1 MSKSFISKYFDF
13 SQALEFL
20 KDGLS
25 VTNTEYNPYFRIL
38 LKDNKFILTNFTKV
52 YSDDKGNLTYIA
64 IDVEQ
69 AVYEELE
76 YIEIDDILNEE
87 WFIYAG

>member
-20 KDGLS
+20 EDGLS

-38 LKDNKFILTNFTKV
+38 LKDNKFT
-52 YSDDKGNLTYIA
+52 
-64 IDVEQ
+64 
-69 AVYEELE
+69 
-76 YIEIDDILNEE
+76 
-87 WFIYAG
+87 